1 MQEDAFRIIC
11 CLCGTYHQ
19 GETVCQVL
27 GVRYRRY
34 YRTGS
39 NRNPYVCDTC
49 LDRLIVAKEIQDS
62 YSSDGP
68 VLTS

>member
-1 MQEDAFRIIC
+1 MQEDTLGIIC

-34 YRTGS
+34 YSTGS
-39 NRNPYVCDTC
+39 NLNPYVCDTC
-49 LDRLIVAKEIQDS
+49 LDRLIVEKELQER
-62 YSSDGP
+62 YTAAGGP
-68 VLTS
+68 P